1 MSSLTLLCYRAL
13 LASSREYTDPVISV
27 IVVRITYHTSCIF
40 TLYPDF
46 VLDVSSGSETERGTR
61 WSTVVKRT
69 LRGLNNKNRAKRL
82 KNKQ

>member
-13 LASSREYTDPVISV
+13 LVSSREYTDPVISV

-69 LRGLNNKNRAKRL
+69 LRGLNNKDRANRL
-82 KNKQ
+82 NNKH

>member
-27 IVVRITYHTSCIF
+27 IVVRIIYHTSCIF
-40 TLYPDF
+40 ILYSDF
-46 VLDVSSGSETERGTR
+46 VLDGSSGSETERGTR

-69 LRGLNNKNRAKRL
+69 LRGLNNMNRAKKL